1 MSASIWSDTLAEFR
15 DKAGGTDP
23 VPAGVSISA
32 VTASLALALIVKVL
46 EITGRKK
53 GRESVAGLLN
63 AALDAARHESSLLAR
78 LADDDIH
85 AFNRYMDCVRRKEST
100 DAAMHDAISVPLD
113 AARSV
118 IRGLNLC
125 REASA
130 LCSTGLTAADLGSSA
145 FLLRGAAQAMLLSVE
160 SNLTYLAA
168 DDSFRQKIVSDLPG
182 LKSRLSDF
190 EHNTAT
196 ETRTS

>member
-15 DKAGGTDP
+15 ARAGGADP

-32 VTASLALALIVKVL
+32 VTASLALALIAKVL

-53 GRESVAGLLN
+53 GRESVAAL
-63 AALDAARHESSLLAR
+63 LDATRRESSLLAR
-78 LADDDIH
+78 LADDDIR

-100 DAAMHDAISVPLD
+100 EAALHDAINIPMD

-118 IRGLNLC
+118 IRGLGLC

-145 FLLRGAAQAMLLSVE
+145 SLLRGATQAMLLSVE
-160 SNLTYLAA
+160 SNLTHLPAN
-168 DDSFRQKIVSDLPG
+168 DPFRQEIVSGLPG

-190 EHNTAT
+190 EHNNAT
-196 ETRTS
+196 ETRRS